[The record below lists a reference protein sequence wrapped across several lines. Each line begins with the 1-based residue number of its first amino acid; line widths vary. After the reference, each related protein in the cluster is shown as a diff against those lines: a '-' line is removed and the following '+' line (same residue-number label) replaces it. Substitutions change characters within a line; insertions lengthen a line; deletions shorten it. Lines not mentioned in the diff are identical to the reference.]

1 MALQGS
7 APPGGHS
14 LPEPAR
20 RGPAPGG
27 PVRGGRARISRC
39 GGYRWWLERCW
50 QREAPRLLFVGLNPS
65 RADAD
70 HDDPTLRRLIGFARD
85 WGFGAVE
92 VVNLFSAIT
101 SHPAALR
108 LLADPIG
115 RGTDAWIRRRATA
128 PEVGAIWLGW
138 GVTGGW
144 LQRDRTVL
152 RLLQRHGALKRCGV
166 VGVTAA
172 GRPRH
177 PLYLPSGSRLQPW
190 PLLAAEAT

>member
-14 LPEPAR
+14 LPESPR
-20 RGPAPGG
+20 EE
-27 PVRGGRARISRC
+27 PVRGGLVRSGGARFSRC

-50 QREAPRLLFVGLNPS
+50 RPEAPRLLFVGLNPS

-70 HDDPTLRRLIGFARD
+70 RDDPTLRRLIGFARE

-101 SHPAALR
+101 SRPAALR
-108 LLADPIG
+108 RHADPIG
-115 RGTDAWIRRRATA
+115 SGTDAWIRRRAA
-128 PEVGAIWLGW
+128 ASEVAAIWLGW

-144 LQRDRTVL
+144 LQRDHAVL
-152 RLLQRHGALKRCGV
+152 RLLQRAGALERCGV
-166 VGVTAA
+166 VGLTAA
-172 GRPRH
+172 AG
-177 PLYLPSGSRLQPW
+177 G
-190 PLLAAEAT
+190 T